1 MCLHLNGILN
11 KVVSCY
17 NAHLVRKTNQS
28 PSISSEAAMR
38 EILTVSEEQLSYLA
52 LINKGV
58 NGKFLPPT
66 SQRKIVSAFSFTPL
80 TCWGLTFCWRYN
92 SVISLQGHLAILNG
106 LNAYSSA
113 PTESI
118 HYVSGG

>member
-17 NAHLVRKTNQS
+17 DAHLVSKTNQS

-58 NGKFLPPT
+58 KGKFLPPT
-66 SQRKIVSAFSFTPL
+66 SQRKIVSAFSFTPPP
-80 TCWGLTFCWRYN
+80 CWGLTFCWRYN
-92 SVISLQGHLAILNG
+92 SVISLQGHLAMLTG

>member
-17 NAHLVRKTNQS
+17 SAHLVSKTNQS
-28 PSISSEAAMR
+28 PPIGSESAR
-38 EILTVSEEQLSYLA
+38 EESLTVSGEQLSYLA

-58 NGKFLPPT
+58 QGKFLPPV

-80 TCWGLTFCWRYN
+80 PCCWGMTFYWRYH
-92 SVISLQGHLAILNG
+92 SVISWQGHLAM
-106 LNAYSSA
+106 
-113 PTESI
+113 
-118 HYVSGG
+118 